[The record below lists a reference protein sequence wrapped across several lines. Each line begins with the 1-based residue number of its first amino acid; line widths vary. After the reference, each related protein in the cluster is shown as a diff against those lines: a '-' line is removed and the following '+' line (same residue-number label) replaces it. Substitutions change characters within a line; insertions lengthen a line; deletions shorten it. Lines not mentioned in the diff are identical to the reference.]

1 MFSPDKH
8 VAVEHEIWNS
18 SFFHSHTSFDLYGFF
33 GPVLIGIAPP
43 SSPTHTPIPSGK
55 PTAFPA
61 ERQRHPISAT
71 QQINLFLKVA
81 NFQQNF
87 ARGNVLLLPWFNM
100 HTPLNTGD
108 AGFIVH
114 LFSSDLHGTT
124 YWTHHP
130 DTEELVSR
138 VEGVGGGGGGAGG
151 REMGETLNTT
161 TTTKD
166 LKSTTSQCQVQFL
179 SYSNQTSSGCK
190 WSIIKYIS
198 QCFGDQPTK

>member
-18 SFFHSHTSFDLYGFF
+18 SFFHSHTSLDLYGFF

-124 YWTHHP
+124 Y
-130 DTEELVSR
+130 
-138 VEGVGGGGGGAGG
+138 
-151 REMGETLNTT
+151 
-161 TTTKD
+161 
-166 LKSTTSQCQVQFL
+166 
-179 SYSNQTSSGCK
+179 
-190 WSIIKYIS
+190 
-198 QCFGDQPTK
+198 